1 MTEKE
6 YRSHPALSR
15 SELWQFHKSAE
26 WFKYKRDH
34 PSEPTPALLFGQVAH
49 KLLLEPEDFDT
60 DFAVAPVV
68 DKRTKAGK
76 EAWEQFCA
84 DADGKTVLDAATYE
98 QCMAMVSAARFN
110 PLVNELL
117 KGQHEEPF
125 FWTDPDTGVQCKA
138 RLDSWHRDENGVP
151 VIVDYKTALD
161 ASYRGFQ
168 RDVEKWGYYFQ
179 AAMYSEALIQNGL
192 CPRRIKG
199 KPKKR
204 WRKDQD
210 TGKRQYWTEYP
221 EKIVMDGSEG
231 EIIHPRFIFIVQEKD
246 EPYSLNIFEMDLDY
260 MSLGYDLYREYLGT
274 YVSCESIG
282 YYPGYLG
289 PMNEPNIL
297 TLPSWMNRGDDS

>member
-1 MTEKE
+1 MTEQE

-15 SELWQFHKSAE
+15 SELWWFHRSAE
-26 WFKYKRDH
+26 YFKYRKEH
-34 PSEPTPALLFGQVAH
+34 PSEPTAALLFGQVAH
-49 KLLLEPEDFDT
+49 KLLLEPEDFYT
-60 DFAVAPVV
+60 DFAVAPAV
-68 DKRTKAGK
+68 DRRTK
-76 EAWEQFCA
+76 
-84 DADGKTVLDAATYE
+84 DGKTIWQAFVDDSAGKTVVDAATYE
-98 QCMAMVSAARFN
+98 QAVEMTDIAKAN
-110 PLVNELL
+110 PLVAELL
-117 KGQHEEPF
+117 NGQHEEPF

-151 VIVDYKTALD
+151 VVVDFKTTSD
-161 ASYRGFQ
+161 ASYRSFQ
-168 RDVEKWGYYFQ
+168 KDVEKWGYFFQ

-204 WRKDQD
+204 WTFDPEAGR
-210 TGKRQYWTEYP
+210 RIYWTEHP
-221 EKIVMDGSEG
+221 EKIVMGGSEG

-246 EPYSLNIFEMDLDY
+246 EPYSINVFEMDLDY
-260 MSLGYDLYREYLGT
+260 MAVGYDLYREYLGT

-297 TLPSWMNRGDDS
+297 TLPRWMNRGDDS